1 MPNPRI
7 EALLVPTFSKKH
19 VISLLHHYGDLV
31 SDYQVGNWDDSL
43 TKVGKFVEAVLKAL
57 FVHVGESPAP
67 GRRFKADPIITGLAG
82 KPQNL
87 YDDSIRLTI
96 PRACRFVYDIASN
109 RGGRHDPE
117 EIDANEMDANA
128 SISTCSWIL
137 AEMVRLS
144 QKGAVDLEEA
154 RELVD
159 SLTRKKYPF
168 IEEVDGRVY
177 FHLKKKT
184 APDVALLALSHAYP
198 GRISKQGLIDTIK
211 LNGFKDDNARKAIQS
226 ISQLVDNNG
235 NDQLCLLAPGLRKA
249 EEVIKEKSA

>member
-1 MPNPRI
+1 MPKTRI
-7 EALLVPTFSKKH
+7 ETLLVPTFSRKH
-19 VISLLHHYGDLV
+19 VASLLCHYGDMV
-31 SDYQVGNWDDSL
+31 SDFQLGNWDDSL

-57 FVHVGESPAP
+57 FIHVGESPPP
-67 GRRFKADPIITGLAG
+67 GRGFKADPIITGLAA

-87 YDDSIRLTI
+87 YDDCIRLTI

-137 AEMVRLS
+137 AELVRLS

-249 EEVIKEKSA
+249 EEVIKEKSV